1 MSRPYLGIDNGVSGA
16 LGAILSDGGASW
28 QPMPIRKELNY
39 TKAKSWINR
48 VDYERLFYTLRAW
61 KELEDSFGMQ
71 FLVLL
76 ERPMVNPGRF
86 QATVS
91 ALRCMEATLIAIEQV
106 GLPYRYVDSREWQK
120 VMLPSGL
127 KGDELKKASV
137 EVGRRM
143 WPHLT
148 LPKGAD
154 FDSLLMAAWA
164 KQVGL

>member
-1 MSRPYLGIDNGVSGA
+1 MRAYLGTDNGVTGS
-16 LGAILSDGGASW
+16 LGAIHFDGVVSW
-28 QPMPIRKELNY
+28 SPMPVKRELNY

-48 VDYERLFYTLRAW
+48 VNYPELLAHYQHFRAYNS
-61 KELEDSFGMQ
+61 EV
-71 FLVLL
+71 LVLL

-137 EVGRRM
+137 DVGRRM

-148 LPKGAD
+148 LPKSAD